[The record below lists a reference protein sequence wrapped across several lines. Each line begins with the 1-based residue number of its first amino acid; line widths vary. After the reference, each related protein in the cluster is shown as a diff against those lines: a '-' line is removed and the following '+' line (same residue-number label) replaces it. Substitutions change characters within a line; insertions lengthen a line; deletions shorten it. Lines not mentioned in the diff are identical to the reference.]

1 MNWVFEHF
9 GTLVFI
15 FVAISFVRAIMR
27 AARLSAEHKATTD
40 ETEEQKRVREI
51 QERIRRKVAERR
63 GGAALDAPQP
73 SALPVPRSM
82 AQPLPRTSTVPP
94 LDPFG
99 GPMRRLLVELDR
111 KVETQSPPPPP
122 AVEEP
127 TAAALMVRQ
136 EQLAKELRSLEE
148 TRVLVERRAAGIAT
162 IQKDF
167 AESEAGGKKVVRDEL
182 LADLRG
188 ASNLRRAFLL
198 REVLGAPIALR

>member
-73 SALPVPRSM
+73 PALPVPR
-82 AQPLPRTSTVPP
+82 ALVQPLPRTSTVPP
-94 LDPFG
+94 VDPFG
-99 GPMRRLLVELDR
+99 GPMRRLLVELER
-111 KVETQSPPPPP
+111 RVEAQSEAPLP
-122 AVEEP
+122 AAVEP
-127 TAAALMVRQ
+127 TAAALMERQ
-136 EQLAKELRSLEE
+136 AQLAGELRALEE
-148 TRVLVERRAAGIAT
+148 TRARTQRRAAAIAT

-167 AESEAGGKKVVRDEL
+167 AESEAGGKKVARDEL

>member
-1 MNWVFEHF
+1 MSWVFDHF

-15 FVAISFVRAIMR
+15 FVAISFLRAMMR

-63 GGAALDAPQP
+63 GETALDAPQP
-73 SALPVPRSM
+73 PTLPVPR
-82 AQPLPRTSTVPP
+82 ALVQPLPPSPAVPP
-94 LDPFG
+94 VDPFG
-99 GPMRRLLVELDR
+99 GGAMRRLLVELER
-111 KVETQSPPPPP
+111 RVETRSDAP
-122 AVEEP
+122 APAGEP
-127 TAAALMVRQ
+127 TAAGIMERQ
-136 EQLAKELRSLEE
+136 AQLAEELRTLEE
-148 TRVLVERRAAGIAT
+148 TRMLTRRRAAGIAT
-162 IQKDF
+162 MQKTF
-167 AESEAGGKKVVRDEL
+167 AESEAGGRKVAREEL